1 MQDVTSCLEEAA
13 RCRRLAALIHDL
25 ELRNT
30 LLLLAADADSK
41 AETLRGTEPRLE
53 PPLA

>member
-13 RCRRLAALIHDL
+13 RCRRLAALIHDV

-30 LLLLAADADSK
+30 LLLLAADADGK
-41 AETLRGTEPRLE
+41 ADALRGKEPRPE